1 MSQNSPII
9 LRNDTPCAILR
20 EQEEWGIRTFDLA
33 YPPRRFYA
41 GQETLPPTIESGVDA
56 ARVRPIPSPAEL
68 ISALPEGDN
77 WSAQSKRS
85 LARLFA
91 HYLICEDPQRRLD
104 AREVITL
111 SHQVSLVRHVL
122 DHEHLRR
129 VLIADE
135 VGLGKTVEAGL
146 LIQELLALNDGLR
159 VLYLAPAR
167 LVNNVGKEFD
177 RLGLNFRLWKAGEA
191 DARLTDPR
199 IIASIHRAVH
209 GDNFKKIVGAG
220 PWDVIVVDECHHLSD
235 WAAGGGD
242 PVLKFRLVRDLVARQ
257 APESWLLLMS
267 GTPHQGH
274 MHRFDNLLRLLRR
287 DAEAEHALAGRV
299 IYRTKEDV
307 RDWNGH
313 PLFPTR
319 QINEPLVLDLG
330 AEYQAWLQHIHDFY
344 KPPKDAGG
352 QRKAKQ
358 RAAGW
363 RCAQAL
369 QWAASS
375 QEAGLGYL
383 VRQAVRADWA
393 LTDGVLSEALAALRP
408 YRDGPA
414 NEPLDNLLA
423 RIRREVRR
431 QADDQDIE
439 DLEDEDESTI
449 ALNAEQKEELND
461 LLAEGLRVLKSFASR
476 KWDFVNERV
485 LSRAEGEKVV
495 LFAQPIETICA
506 LARFLQQ
513 KLGVKPAIII
523 GGQSDAERQQQ
534 QDWFWHKD
542 GPRFLLSSRAGGE
555 GINLQVARRLVHID
569 VPWNP
574 MELEQRVGRVH
585 RFGSKRTILVDTI
598 VVKDSREADAYRV
611 AREKLR
617 LVASTLVAPERFDTV
632 FSRVM
637 CLISPEELQD
647 VLIEASAT
655 PLQPDEQN
663 KIAEM
668 VESGFQAWREFHDR
682 YAGRQK
688 EIRAQDPGLAKWD
701 DLRLF
706 LQEHGAAEKQDGF
719 TASRFR
725 LVEGAVAAHDDPVEV
740 LRLRDGLS
748 YMLGDGD
755 GAPIAGPGGE
765 KVNRLGLNVPVVTE
779 LLRKFAFPELPTGAA
794 HLRWPAGVSGESI
807 FDGKPLIVFAMLRQ
821 TFKTDQRTGWTEH
834 SLALH
839 CYVATPG
846 EPPRLVE
853 GHQKQQLLR
862 ALVTGV
868 IRSKPD
874 EETAPSVALKS
885 IEGEIIGALRRP
897 TETELRDGIRHAV
910 VPILVGLITT

>member
-1 MSQNSPII
+1 MSSFRPIVI
-9 LRNDTPCAILR
+9 RETTPYAVLR
-20 EQEEWGIRTFDLA
+20 EQEEWGIRTYDLA
-33 YPPRRFYA
+33 HPPRRFWA
-41 GQETLPPTIESGVDA
+41 DQESFPPAIEPGVDA
-56 ARVRPIPSPAEL
+56 ARVRPLSTPAEL
-68 ISALPEGDN
+68 ISLLPEADT

-129 VLIADE
+129 VMIADE
-135 VGLGKTVEAGL
+135 VGLGKTVEAAL
-146 LIQELLALNDGLR
+146 LIQELLAADAGLR

-191 DARLTDPR
+191 DARLSDPR

-209 GDNFKKIVGAG
+209 GDNFKKIVNTG

-242 PVLKFRLVRDLVARQ
+242 PVLKFRLVRDLVGRQ
-257 APESWLLLMS
+257 SPESRLLLMS

-287 DAEAEHALAGRV
+287 DVEPENALAGRV

-307 RDWNGH
+307 RDWNGN
-313 PLFPTR
+313 PLFPNR
-319 QINEPLVLDLG
+319 HIKEPLVLDLG
-330 AEYQAWLQHIHDFY
+330 PEYKAWLQHIHDFY
-344 KPPKDAGG
+344 KPPKDSSG
-352 QRKAKQ
+352 QRKAQQ

-375 QEAGLGYL
+375 PQAGLGYL
-383 VRQAVRADWA
+383 VRQAVRASWQ
-393 LTDGVLSEALAALRP
+393 LNDGVFSAAISALRP
-408 YRDGPA
+408 YRDGMA
-414 NEPLDNLLA
+414 DEPLDNLLA

-431 QADDQDIE
+431 QADEQDIE
-439 DLEDEDESTI
+439 DLEDDDEI
-449 ALNAEQKEELND
+449 AAALDAEEKETLND
-461 LLAEGLRVLKSFASR
+461 LMAEGLRVLKGFANR
-476 KWDFVNERV
+476 KWDFLNANV
-485 LSRAEGEKVV
+485 LAQAEQEKVV
-495 LFAQPIETICA
+495 LFAQPIETVCA
-506 LARFLQQ
+506 LARYLEQQ
-513 KLGVKPAIII
+513 LGEKPAIII

-534 QDWFWHKD
+534 QDLFWSKD
-542 GPRFLLSSRAGGE
+542 GPRFLVSSRAGGE

-585 RFGSKRTILVDTI
+585 RFGSKRTIIVDTI

-611 AREKLR
+611 ARERLR
-617 LVASTLVAPERFDTV
+617 LVASSIVAPERFDSI

-647 VLIEASAT
+647 VLIEGSAT
-655 PLQPDEQN
+655 PLRPDEQN

-668 VESGFQAWREFHDR
+668 VESGFRAWREFHDR
-682 YAGRQK
+682 YAGRQA
-688 EIRAQDPGLAKWD
+688 EIRAQDPGLASWEDMK
-701 DLRLF
+701 LF
-706 LQEHGAAEKQDGF
+706 LQEHGAAEKLEGF

-725 LVEGAVAAHDDPVEV
+725 LVEGAVTTHDDPVEV

-755 GAPIAGPGGE
+755 GAPVAGPNGE
-765 KVNRLGLNVPVVTE
+765 RVNRLGLNVPIVAE
-779 LLRKFAFPELPTGAA
+779 LLRKLALPEIPTGAA
-794 HLRWPAGVSGESI
+794 HVRWPAAIPPEGL
-807 FDGKPLIVFAMLRQ
+807 FNGKPTAVFALLRQ
-821 TFKTDQRTGWTEH
+821 TFKTDQRTGWTEQG
-834 SLALH
+834 SAL
-839 CYVATPG
+839 CCFIATGDTPAQQIQG
-846 EPPRLVE
+846 T
-853 GHQKQQLLR
+853 QKQVLLR
-862 ALVTGV
+862 ALTKGV
-868 IRSKPD
+868 VRIKPED
-874 EETAPSVALKS
+874 DSILSPRLKEMEAQLCNS
-885 IEGEIIGALRRP
+885 LRRP
-897 TETELRDGIRHAV
+897 NETELRDGVRHSV
-910 VPILVGLITT
+910 SPIFAAILTL

>member
-1 MSQNSPII
+1 MNQNSLIVI
-9 LRNDTPCAILR
+9 RNDTPCAVLR

-41 GQETLPPTIESGVDA
+41 DQESLPPTIESGVDA
-56 ARVRPIPSPAEL
+56 ARVRPLPTPAEL
-68 ISALPEGDN
+68 AVTLPEGDN

-111 SHQVSLVRHVL
+111 SHQVSLVRHIL
-122 DHEHLRR
+122 DHEYLRR
-129 VLIADE
+129 VMIADE

-146 LIQELLALNDGLR
+146 LIHELLALNAGLR

-209 GDNFKKIVGAG
+209 GENFKKIVATG

-242 PVLKFRLVRDLVARQ
+242 PVLKFRLIRDLVSRQ
-257 APESWLLLMS
+257 APESRLLLMS

-274 MHRFDNLLRLLRR
+274 MHRFDNLLRLLCR
-287 DAEAEHALAGRV
+287 DGEPEHTLAGRV

-307 RDWNGH
+307 RDWNGN

-319 QINEPLVLDLG
+319 KINEPLVLDLG
-330 AEYQAWLQHIHDFY
+330 TEYQAWLHNIHSFY
-344 KPPKDAGG
+344 KPPKDGG

-358 RAAGW
+358 RAAGL

-375 QEAGLGYL
+375 PEAGLGYL
-383 VRQAVRADWA
+383 VRQAVRAGWE
-393 LTDGVLSEALAALRP
+393 LKDGVLSEALAALRP
-408 YRDGPA
+408 YRDGSSG
-414 NEPLDNLLA
+414 ELLDNLLA

-439 DLEDEDESTI
+439 DLEDEDESAI
-449 ALNAEQKEELND
+449 ALSAEQKAELD
-461 LLAEGLRVLKSFASR
+461 ELLAEGLQVLKSFACR
-476 KWDFVNERV
+476 KWDFLNERV
-485 LSRAEGEKVV
+485 LARADGEKVV
-495 LFAQPIETICA
+495 LFAQPIETVRA
-506 LARFLQQ
+506 LARYLEQ
-513 KLGVKPAIII
+513 KLGVKPAMIM

-534 QDWFWHKD
+534 QDWFWSKD
-542 GPRFLLSSRAGGE
+542 GPRFLVSSRAGGE
-555 GINLQVARRLVHID
+555 GINLQVAHRLVHID

-617 LVASTLVAPERFDTV
+617 LVASSLVAPERFDSI

-655 PLQPDEQN
+655 PLRPDEQN

-668 VESGFQAWREFHDR
+668 VETGFKAWREFHDR

-688 EIRAQDPGLAKWD
+688 EIRAQDPGLANWE
-701 DLRLF
+701 DLKLF
-706 LQEHGAAEKQDGF
+706 VQEHGAAEKLKGF

-725 LVEGAVAAHDDPVEV
+725 LVEGALNAHDEPIEV
-740 LRLRDGLS
+740 LRLRDGLA
-748 YMLGDGD
+748 YMLGDCD
-755 GAPIAGPGGE
+755 GAPIAGPNEE
-765 KVNRLGLNVPVVTE
+765 KVNRLGLNVHIVTQ
-779 LLRKFAFPELPTGAA
+779 LLRKVALPELPTGAA
-794 HLRWPAGVSGESI
+794 HLRWPTRTAA
-807 FDGKPLIVFAMLRQ
+807 DDPYAGKPATVFALLRQ
-821 TFKTDQRTGWTEH
+821 TFKTDQRSGWAELT
-834 SLALH
+834 LAIH
-839 CYVATPG
+839 FVVVRSGEQPCYI
-846 EPPRLVE
+846 E
-853 GHQKQQLLR
+853 GGQKQRLLR
-862 ALVTGV
+862 ALGSGIV
-868 IRSKPD
+868 RLQPD
-874 EETAPSVALKS
+874 DNLPSSMGLKAMETELCT
-885 IEGEIIGALRRP
+885 ALRRP
-897 TETELRDGIRHAV
+897 TESDLSKGIRHSVA
-910 VPILVGLITT
+910 PIFIGLITP